1 MNFLDIKDIAERDM
15 ELVNPTSAEK
25 VLAVGRVL
33 GLDAASRVLDFGSGY
48 AEMLAL
54 WAEAFGIAGDG
65 VELRPLA
72 CERARR
78 KLAERG
84 LAGRVQIHC
93 QSAADYAFTPY
104 SYDVA
109 TCLGASFVWGGY
121 GPTMRHLLTAIRPG
135 GKIVI
140 GEPYWRTSAVPT
152 DYARAEATVHTEYE
166 LLQLTRQVGLDLVTV
181 VRASHDDWD
190 RYESGNWVGLARW
203 LAENRVHPERAQVL
217 DHLRSSQDEYTR
229 WAREYFGW
237 AMFVLTPSLG

>member
-1 MNFLDIKDIAERDM
+1 MKFLDLKDIAERDM

-25 VLAVGRVL
+25 VLTVGRAL
-33 GLDAASRVLDFGSGY
+33 GLNAASRVLDLGSGY
-48 AEMLAL
+48 AEMLRL
-54 WAEAFGIAGDG
+54 WAEAFGISGDG

-84 LAGRVQIHC
+84 LAERIQIHC
-93 QSAADYAFTPY
+93 QSAADYTFPPH

-121 GPTMRHLLTAIRPG
+121 GPAVRHLRTAIHPG
-135 GKIVI
+135 GHVVM
-140 GEPYWRTSAVPT
+140 GEPYWRTTHIPP

-166 LLQLTRQVGLDLVTV
+166 LLQLSRQAGLDLVTV

-190 RYESGNWVGLARW
+190 RYESGNWAGLLRW
-203 LAENRVHPERAQVL
+203 LGANPAHPERDQVL
-217 DHLRSSQDEYTR
+217 DHLRGSQDEYTR
-229 WAREYFGW
+229 LAREYFGW
-237 AMFVLTPSLG
+237 AMLILTPTAA